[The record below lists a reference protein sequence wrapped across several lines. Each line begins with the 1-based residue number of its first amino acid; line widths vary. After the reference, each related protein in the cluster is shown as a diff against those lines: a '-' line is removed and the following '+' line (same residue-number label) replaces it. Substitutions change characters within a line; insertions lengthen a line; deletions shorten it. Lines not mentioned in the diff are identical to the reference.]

1 MSCNYYGLSG
11 DPFNKHFNTQENCFQ
26 SYDFKQMT
34 SRLNH
39 LKETRGIGLFTASPG
54 MGKSMALKYFAD
66 NLNPNLYKVIYSCLS
81 TVTVGEFYKQLCDAL
96 GIVDVYGKSGRVKA
110 IKDQI
115 QYMYTEKRQTLILII
130 DEAQYLN
137 TSILTDLK
145 MLMNF
150 RYDTL
155 NCFALILCG
164 EPYLTSTLNKP
175 IHISLKQRVTV
186 HYEYAG
192 LQDDEVGQYVIHKIR
207 SAGGADSIIEPAAI
221 SALHGYS
228 QGNPRII
235 DNLMSDA
242 LIIGEQ
248 MGKKVIDSDVILAAA
263 ENRSI

>member
-1 MSCNYYGLSG
+1 MSSSYYGLCG
-11 DPFNKHFNTQENCFQ
+11 DPFNKHFNSAGNCFR

-39 LKETRGIGLFTASPG
+39 LKDIRGIGLFTASPG

-66 NLNPNLYKVIYSCLS
+66 SLNPNLYKPIYTCLS
-81 TVTVGEFYKQLCDAL
+81 TVTVGEFYKQLCEAL
-96 GIVDVYGKSGRVKA
+96 GIVDVYGKSGRVNA

-115 QYMYTEKRQTLILII
+115 RYMYKEKRQTLILII

-150 RYDTL
+150 DYDTV

-164 EPYLTSTLNKP
+164 EPYLSSTLNKP
-175 IHISLKQRVTV
+175 IHVSLKQRITV
-186 HYEYAG
+186 HYEYSG
-192 LQDDEVGQYVIHKIR
+192 LQDEEVSEYIRHKIR
-207 SAGGADSIIEPAAI
+207 SAGGADSIISEAAI

-235 DNLMSDA
+235 DNIMSDA

-248 MGKKVIDSDVILAAA
+248 LGKTTIDADVILAAA
-263 ENRSI
+263 ENRTI